1 MSMISK
7 LARFARSPQGQRM
20 ARTAMEKAKDPKTR
34 RQIDDA
40 RQKLTQR
47 RGGSGDSDS
56 SGGTSDSR
64 SSGGSGGA
72 GTTPRP

>member
-40 RQKLTQR
+40 RQKLTHK
-47 RGGSGDSDS
+47 RGGSGGSETS
-56 SGGTSDSR
+56 S
-64 SSGGSGGA
+64 
-72 GTTPRP
+72 TPRP